1 MAKWL
6 VHTYTHIARD
16 GVLEGGGMIV
26 PPYTGRINILRMT
39 LILNFGSKGAAA
51 LGECDAKGANHSF
64 GAASVSTG
72 IKQMNLHECTISLLN
87 TFLSNNRQRRSDLL
101 RRN

>member
-1 MAKWL
+1 
-6 VHTYTHIARD
+6 
-16 GVLEGGGMIV
+16 
-26 PPYTGRINILRMT
+26 MT

-72 IKQMNLHECTISLLN
+72 IKQMNLHERTISSFKKQ
-87 TFLSNNRQRRSDLL
+87 TLSSATIGCAEATYLGGIKIDFCGAAFQQLPTTNVATQA
-101 RRN
+101 